1 MRAVGVVL
9 GKRPLVGDT
18 VSSLVSG
25 NITGKGGALSMLE
38 LADRT
43 IWGSRTVLNIANSVY
58 LCSVQR
64 STVRQRRDSTVW
76 SDTGTDQPNWSKGL
90 NQTPV

>member
-1 MRAVGVVL
+1 MRAAGVVL
-9 GKRPLVGDT
+9 GTRPLVGDT

-25 NITGKGGALSMLE
+25 NITGEAGVLSMLE
-38 LADRT
+38 LAGGT
-43 IWGSRTVLNIANSVY
+43 IWGSRTKIANCVY

-64 STVRQRRDSTVW
+64 STVRQRRDRTVW
-76 SDTGTDQPNWSKGL
+76 NDTATDQPNWSKGL